1 MHTHAHTNAHIH
13 THAHTLYIYAYTR
26 ACKCIYIY
34 IHTRT
39 QMRRYKITRALAHIR
54 TIIIISPLI
63 KHMSTG
69 CISECVQISTPR
81 TLAPERLWRKFS
93 IPWKRLSLTAQ
104 TKRHGLSLVTANG
117 AHHAG
122 FWVNHSDSENLGKIS
137 ASCVAHSMQAKRH
150 SAEKTD
156 ASHHVDQVCRA
167 NPNQNIIDPRHYA
180 STWFE
185 L

>member
-1 MHTHAHTNAHIH
+1 M
-13 THAHTLYIYAYTR
+13 YIY
-26 ACKCIYIY
+26 IYIY

-104 TKRHGLSLVTANG
+104 TKRQGLSLVTANG

-122 FWVNHSDSENLGKIS
+122 FWVNHSDSENLGEIS
-137 ASCVAHSMQAKRH
+137 ASCVAHSMQAKRRNAKKPGV
-150 SAEKTD
+150 SPPPPRKQ
-156 ASHHVDQVCRA
+156 HVDQVCRV

-180 STWFE
+180 SAWSE